1 MYEELVYALKKCGYP
16 GDVHCCRDCVFA
28 NDGETCHRK
37 KLLPAAAD
45 AIEELQKDLERSK
58 DFEAFWQHEAEEAL
72 KKFQVAIAN
81 KPQWITFESRPMD
94 DEEREYYS
102 EMSGFDMDDDAV
114 IYCSQLP
121 EDGQEVLVCN
131 KYGSVWQDIFC
142 NDPDYGVGF
151 ETHGDMDGIVAWMP
165 MPEPYKPK
173 EGE

>member
-1 MYEELVYALKKCGYP
+1 MYEELVKRLREKANEQCFIGCFGKCRSCEIE
-16 GDVHCCRDCVFA
+16 VVLCQ
-28 NDGETCHRK
+28 
-37 KLLPAAAD
+37 AAD
-45 AIEELQKDLERSK
+45 AIAELQKDLERTK

-81 KPQWITFESRPMD
+81 KPQWNTFESRPMN

-102 EMSGFDMDDDAV
+102 EMTGFDMYDDAV
-114 IYCSQLP
+114 IYCSKLP
-121 EDGQEVLVCN
+121 EDGQTVLVCN
-131 KYGSVWQDIFC
+131 KHGQVWEDIFC

-151 ETHGDMDGIVAWMP
+151 ETHGDMDGLVAWMP